1 MFVDVYVKVLP
12 FRSVVVTMGID
23 ELVPV
28 GCMLVDVYV
37 KVFPLRSVA
46 VITRFEELVVWPW
59 EGVYVCVLPFES
71 VYVIVPTDDE
81 LPVGLPVYE
90 VPVLVGVWV
99 DGLPEASVVVT
110 GDTVGPPLG

>member
-1 MFVDVYVKVLP
+1 
-12 FRSVVVTMGID
+12 VVVTTGID
-23 ELVPV
+23 KLVPD

-46 VITRFEELVVWPW
+46 VITRSDELVVGLW

-71 VYVIVPTDDE
+71 VYVTGPTDDE

-90 VPVLVGVWV
+90 VPVMVGV
-99 DGLPEASVVVT
+99 
-110 GDTVGPPLG
+110 